1 LSRNIPVFKLFRY
14 SGMYLNYF
22 DDNQLGHTAGTMA
35 SIMEDL
41 DLSITQVCLITIL
54 DRF

>member
-1 LSRNIPVFKLFRY
+1 
-14 SGMYLNYF
+14 
-22 DDNQLGHTAGTMA
+22 MA

>member
-1 LSRNIPVFKLFRY
+1 
-14 SGMYLNYF
+14 MYLNYF